1 MEFELLQAFI
11 NLKTV
16 LSKSVTT
23 GMNLLKRKLMA
34 VGKHDNFSNQS
45 IYLSPAEGP
54 KILKYDWVMQTQA
67 LQDYSRKIGPPCWGN
82 FCF

>member
-23 GMNLLKRKLMA
+23 GMNLLKQKVMA
-34 VGKHDNFSNQS
+34 VGKHDTFSN
-45 IYLSPAEGP
+45 
-54 KILKYDWVMQTQA
+54 
-67 LQDYSRKIGPPCWGN
+67 
-82 FCF
+82 